1 MARENNAV
9 KLRRELLFRIARL
22 MLENRLEAGIDA
34 LPFEAT
40 RDGWEVIR
48 CCVHH
53 DRALIRL
60 RLLGMLGFSA
70 EKMSDVERPLR
81 DYAAEAMKA
90 GRPDAFP
97 LTMITEACNSCAKAR
112 YLVTDAC
119 QGCFARPCKTGCP
132 RNAVSVKEDRSHI
145 DPERCVNCGL
155 CEKACPFHA
164 IIKVP
169 VPCEETCP
177 VGAIRK
183 GDDGTA
189 AIDEEK
195 CILCGRCVN
204 SCPFGAPAEKSELVR
219 VMASILAKEHVTAI
233 VAPAAMVQFPFS
245 AGQFAASLLRLGF
258 AEVMEAA
265 EAADLVAEEEAG
277 ELLERVAEGD
287 GLLATSCCPSWTRA
301 ARSIPAT
308 ARHVSATP
316 SPMIAA
322 GMLAKKRKPETF
334 TVFIGPCVAK
344 KWEARKAA
352 EGEGASASDAR
363 KSAADAI
370 DATGIGINAIDA
382 VLTSEEVGAMLIAA
396 SIQVNEEKEI
406 VLSGAS
412 PLGRGFGASSG
423 VAAAVA
429 RELAKMA
436 EEGSSVP
443 DVETVVVSGL
453 TKENLA
459 VIAAMKPLPKGKAT
473 LLEVMA
479 CDGGCINGPCAIANA
494 KSAKVFLEKYKFG
507 GAGRAG
513 GAERVGEAGRIGGA
527 GRAG

>member
-22 MLENRLEAGIDA
+22 MMENRLEAGIDG
-34 LPFEAT
+34 LPFETT
-40 RDGWEVIR
+40 RDGWEIIR

-70 EKMSDVERPLR
+70 EKISDVERPLR

-97 LTMITEACNSCAKAR
+97 LTMITEACNSCAKTR

-132 RNAVSVKEDRSHI
+132 RNAVSIEEDRSHI

-204 SCPFGAPAEKSELVR
+204 SCPFGAPVEKSELVR
-219 VMASILAKEHVTAI
+219 VMAAIRAKKHVTAI
-233 VAPAAMVQFPFS
+233 VAPAAMAQFPFS

-265 EAADLVAEEEAG
+265 EAADLVAKEEAG
-277 ELLERVAEGD
+277 ELLERIADGE

-301 ARSIPAT
+301 ARSIPSM
-308 ARHVSATP
+308 ARYVSDTP
-316 SPMIAA
+316 SPMIVA
-322 GMLAKKRKPETF
+322 GLLAKKRKPETF

-352 EGEGASASDAR
+352 GAI
-363 KSAADAI
+363 AAGAI
-370 DATGIGINAIDA
+370 AANGIGINAIDA
-382 VLTSEEVGAMLIAA
+382 VLTSEEVGTMLIAA

-412 PLGRGFGASSG
+412 PMGRGFGASSG
-423 VAAAVA
+423 VAAAVT
-429 RELAKMA
+429 RELAKLA
-436 EEGSSVP
+436 EGSFVP
-443 DVETVVVSGL
+443 DVEAVVVSGL

-459 VIAAMKPLPKGKAT
+459 VIAAMKPLPKGKAA
-473 LLEVMA
+473 LLEVMT
-479 CDGGCINGPCAIANA
+479 CDGGCINGPCSIANA
-494 KSAKVFLEKYKFG
+494 KSAKVFLEKYKFS
-507 GAGRAG
+507 GAGRAS
-513 GAERVGEAGRIGGA
+513 
-527 GRAG
+527 

>member
-22 MLENRLEAGIDA
+22 MLENRLEADIDGI
-34 LPFEAT
+34 PFETT
-40 RDGWEVIR
+40 RDGWEIIR

-81 DYAAEAMKA
+81 EYAAEAMKA
-90 GRPDAFP
+90 GRQEAFP
-97 LTMITEACNSCAKAR
+97 LTMITEACNSCAKTR

-132 RNAVSVKEDRSHI
+132 RNAVSVEGDRSRI

-204 SCPFGAPAEKSELVR
+204 SCPFGAPVEKSELVR
-219 VMASILAKEHVTAI
+219 VMAAISEKKYVTAI
-233 VAPAAMVQFPFS
+233 VAPAAMAQFPFS

-265 EAADLVAEEEAG
+265 EAADLVAAEEAK
-277 ELLERVAEGD
+277 ELAERFSKGD
-287 GLLATSCCPSWTRA
+287 GFLATSCCPSWTRA
-301 ARSIPAT
+301 ARSIPAV
-308 ARHVSATP
+308 AQYVSTTP
-316 SPMIAA
+316 SPMIVA
-322 GMLAKKRKPETF
+322 GRLAKKRKAETF

-344 KWEARKAA
+344 KWEARN
-352 EGEGASASDAR
+352 SAIN
-363 KSAADAI
+363 AI
-370 DATGIGINAIDA
+370 DANGISANAIDA
-382 VLTSEEVGAMLIAA
+382 VLSSEEVGTMLIAA

-412 PLGRGFGASSG
+412 PLGRGFGASGG
-423 VAAAVA
+423 VAAAVT
-429 RELAKMA
+429 RELAKLA
-436 EEGSSVP
+436 EGGFCVP
-443 DVETVVVSGL
+443 DVEAVAVSGL
-453 TKENLA
+453 TKENLTA
-459 VIAAMKPLPKGKAT
+459 IAAMKPQPKGKAK

-479 CDGGCINGPCAIANA
+479 CDGGCVNGPCSIANA
-494 KSAKVFLEKYKFG
+494 KSAKVFLEKYKFSG
-507 GAGRAG
+507 TGPAS
-513 GAERVGEAGRIGGA
+513 
-527 GRAG
+527 